1 MKNFAL
7 VLVMLLM
14 AATSF
19 SQPSRRTTNNTKPA
33 GQEKRTNVNVNNK
46 TKQDA
51 RKTTVGSQN
60 KDSKDQR
67 RTTGVRPDTR
77 RGGQPDVRSGNKP
90 DNKPGD
96 RPGDKPGDQP
106 RREYK
111 STGQQPVN
119 NTGRPDLNNNREP
132 RKNPPVVTTERHPVN
147 VNRTAKGHP
156 IQQGPNPP
164 LPPKD
169 RPVYHST
176 RKFIE
181 PRPVRH
187 HYVRPPRPR
196 EYRARRYPY
205 RQPLGIHILWTN
217 NMRLEYIRI
226 YPEVKRWYYTVGYT
240 IPTISAYDAL
250 YYTGEVMNVYGKVYE
265 VFYSARTDE
274 YYLYFGAYY
283 PYNDFTVV
291 LPGWIA
297 RRYSSYPESYFERQH
312 IIVTGLISTFDDK
325 PELVV
330 KRESQINLY

>member
-1 MKNFAL
+1 MKNFVL
-7 VLVMLLM
+7 ILVMLLM

-33 GQEKRTNVNVNNK
+33 GQERRTNINVNDK
-46 TKQDA
+46 TKQDE
-51 RKTTVGSQN
+51 RKSTVGSQN
-60 KDSKDQR
+60 RDSRDQR
-67 RTTGVRPDTR
+67 RTTGVSPDNR
-77 RGGQPDVRSGNKP
+77 RGGQPDNRSGNKP

-119 NTGRPDLNNNREP
+119 NNR
-132 RKNPPVVTTERHPVN
+132 VVTTERHPVN
-147 VNRTAKGHP
+147 VNRTAKGHVVN
-156 IQQGPNPP
+156 QEPNKP

-176 RKFIE
+176 RKLIE
-181 PRPVRH
+181 PRPVKH

-217 NMRLEYIRI
+217 NMRLEYIGI
-226 YPEVKRWYYTVGYT
+226 YPEVKRWNYAIGYT

-250 YYTGEVMNVYGKVYE
+250 YYTGEVTNVYGKVYE

-283 PYNDFTVV
+283 PYHDFTVV

-297 RRYSSYPESYFERQH
+297 RRYSSYPELYFERQH
-312 IIVTGLISTFDDK
+312 VIVTGLISNFDDK

-330 KRESQINLY
+330 KRENQIGLY